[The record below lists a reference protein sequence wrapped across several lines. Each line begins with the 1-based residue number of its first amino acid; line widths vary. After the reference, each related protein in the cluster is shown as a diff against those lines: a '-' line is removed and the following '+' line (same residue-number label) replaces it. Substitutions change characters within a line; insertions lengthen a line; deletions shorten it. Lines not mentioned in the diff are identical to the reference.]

1 MARKQERKYISF
13 ELGKSQVVE
22 ENERIL
28 SRPITPQQTPVASPI
43 EATEPAEATAPATA
57 AAPIAQPQPE
67 VQQPQVQQPQV
78 QQPQIQQPQVQ
89 QPQIQQPQVQQPQVQ
104 QPQVQQPQVQQPQIQ
119 QPQVQQPQV
128 QQPQVQQPQV
138 QQPQPTAQASQP
150 IGLQSSGNRPKR
162 TEQGI
167 TVLVPME
174 YYQQIVLMKM
184 RTGIPIRDIALQ
196 AVIEFVDKHRND

>member
-28 SRPITPQQTPVASPI
+28 NKPITPQQTPVASPT
-43 EATEPAEATAPATA
+43 EATEPAEATAPAPA
-57 AAPIAQPQPE
+57 AAPVAQP
-67 VQQPQVQQPQV
+67 
-78 QQPQIQQPQVQ
+78 
-89 QPQIQQPQVQQPQVQ
+89 
-104 QPQVQQPQVQQPQIQ
+104 

-138 QQPQPTAQASQP
+138 QQPQPTAQAVQS
-150 IGLQSSGNRPKR
+150 IGMQSASNRSKR

-174 YYQQIVLMKM
+174 YYQQIALMKM

>member
-28 SRPITPQQTPVASPI
+28 NKPITPQQTPVASPTV
-43 EATEPAEATAPATA
+43 ATEPAEATAPATA
-57 AAPIAQPQPE
+57 AAPIEQPQPQVQQPQVQQPQVQKPQVQQPQ

-104 QPQVQQPQVQQPQIQ
+104 QPQVQQPQVQQPQ
-119 QPQVQQPQV
+119 
-128 QQPQVQQPQV
+128 
-138 QQPQPTAQASQP
+138 PTAQAAQP

>member
-13 ELGKSQVVE
+13 NLGKSQVVE

-28 SRPITPQQTPVASPI
+28 SRAITPQQTPVASPT
-43 EATEPAEATAPATA
+43 EATEPAEATAQPPAA
-57 AAPIAQPQPE
+57 EPIAQP
-67 VQQPQVQQPQV
+67 
-78 QQPQIQQPQVQ
+78 
-89 QPQIQQPQVQQPQVQ
+89 QPQVQQPQVQ
-104 QPQVQQPQVQQPQIQ
+104 QPQVQQPQVQQPQ
-119 QPQVQQPQV
+119 VQQQ
-128 QQPQVQQPQV
+128 QV
-138 QQPQPTAQASQP
+138 QQPQPTAQAAQH
-150 IGLQSSGNRPKR
+150 IGLQSAGNRQKR

-174 YYQQIVLMKM
+174 YYQQIALMKM